1 MPGQRAPEEQRRE
14 QILSA
19 AYAVALRTGIAGV
32 TLRAVAVEAGLSHG
46 LLLFHFERKDELI
59 GALLDR
65 VLATTV
71 MLHRAEDGTTSDDPH
86 SAGVSEALVELLQ
99 RELDRFSH
107 DPRGIRLFFE
117 YWALGVREPTIRA
130 KIGEALERYRAAFR
144 SMAEDI
150 LAADVGRGADSA
162 PVGLTA
168 DALASVAVSLVSG
181 CAVQAMIDPVRF
193 DTAAYLAAVH
203 GLLERLAPPAEA

>member
-32 TLRAVAVEAGLSHG
+32 TLRAVGVEAGLSHG

-65 VLATTV
+65 VLATTM
-71 MLHRAEDGTTSDDPH
+71 MLDLTEDGATPDLP
-86 SAGVSEALVELLQ
+86 SAGKSDALGELLR
-99 RELDRFSH
+99 RELDRFSQ

-144 SMAEDI
+144 SMTEDI
-150 LAADVGRGADSA
+150 LAADVARGADSA
-162 PVGLTA
+162 PDGLTP
-168 DALASVAVSLVSG
+168 DALAAVAVSLISG

-193 DTAAYLAAVH
+193 DTAAYLAAVN
-203 GLLERLAPPAEA
+203 GLIERLAPPAEA

>member
-19 AYAVALRTGIAGV
+19 AYAVALRTGIAVV

-71 MLHRAEDGTTSDDPH
+71 ML
-86 SAGVSEALVELLQ
+86 
-99 RELDRFSH
+99 DRS
-107 DPRGIRLFFE
+107 
-117 YWALGVREPTIRA
+117 
-130 KIGEALERYRAAFR
+130 
-144 SMAEDI
+144 
-150 LAADVGRGADSA
+150 RGASS
-162 PVGLTA
+162 T
-168 DALASVAVSLVSG
+168 
-181 CAVQAMIDPVRF
+181 CA
-193 DTAAYLAAVH
+193 
-203 GLLERLAPPAEA
+203 

>member
-32 TLRAVAVEAGLSHG
+32 TLRAVGVEAGLSHG

-65 VLATTV
+65 VLATTM
-71 MLHRAEDGTTSDDPH
+71 MLDRTDDGATPELP
-86 SAGVSEALVELLQ
+86 SAGKSDALGELLR
-99 RELDRFSH
+99 RELDRFSQ

-117 YWALGVREPTIRA
+117 YWALGVREPTIRT

-144 SMAEDI
+144 SMTEDI
-150 LAADVGRGADSA
+150 LAADVARGADTA
-162 PVGLTA
+162 PDGLTP
-168 DALASVAVSLVSG
+168 DALAAVAVSLISG

-203 GLLERLAPPAEA
+203 GLIERLTPPAEA